1 MPYDASAANRFG
13 FNTQQ
18 TIYDNARATNVPLS
32 ANGSQNVLLNA
43 TANIKVQLPDPTLC
57 LDQTRTITNRASGFT
72 VEVVQY
78 NATAFSGLPIGL
90 PGVAA
95 GTLQAGTSTFT
106 LASGTP
112 NTLATATP
120 KYSSATYYCN
130 GSTWVL
136 QSATANPIFT

>member
-18 TIYDNARATNVPLS
+18 TIYDNARATNVALT

-57 LDQTRTITNRASGFT
+57 LDQTRTITNRASLFT

-78 NATAFSGLPIGL
+78 NATAYSGLPIGL

-95 GTLQAGTSTFT
+95 GTLQTGNSAVAGP
-106 LASGTP
+106 A
-112 NTLATATP
+112 P
-120 KYSSATYYCN
+120 KYSSATYYCT

-136 QSATANPIFT
+136 QSANVNSYA